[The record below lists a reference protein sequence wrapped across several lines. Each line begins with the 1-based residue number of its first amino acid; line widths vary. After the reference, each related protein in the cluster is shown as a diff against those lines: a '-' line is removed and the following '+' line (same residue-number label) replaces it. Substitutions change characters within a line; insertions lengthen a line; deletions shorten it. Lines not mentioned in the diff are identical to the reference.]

1 MQILSFMTCI
11 CLVIDC
17 GDPGTPSNGT
27 RTGSVFTFGGT
38 VRYRCNHGYRL
49 SGSDIRTCEASVR
62 WSGNKAECKG
72 RFIEENSFDIE
83 EIIFD
88 KKIIG
93 QDDGPKTR
101 LLKQNILLNSIQYC
115 LSFICLLF
123 NSILLIL

>member
-1 MQILSFMTCI
+1 MTCI

-17 GDPGTPSNGT
+17 GDPGTPSDGD
-27 RTGSVFTFGGT
+27 RTGSVFTFSGT

-49 SGSDIRTCEASVR
+49 SGTSIRTCEASGR

-72 RFIEENSFDIE
+72 RFIEENSFNIE

-93 QDDGPKTR
+93 QEVGPK

-123 NSILLIL
+123 NTILLIL